1 MDLVSPPRCTDSLA
15 SPPLTLLKDDW
26 IAGRHGKPGPP
37 PQLTEID
44 LRSLLD
50 AVLDEMVSDDE
61 EEEADEAE
69 LMRQA
74 LALSLSNDKASPR
87 TNDGIERTLEDANIH
102 CSAGV
107 DDGTDGKNDGDGD
120 GAIVLSAGTS
130 FIDLIDN
137 TLLRIVLAWWLPRT
151 SHSAIARYR
160 IGNSNTRARASIA
173 LSSLPPPSPPRA
185 RFYPL

>member
-1 MDLVSPPRCTDSLA
+1 M
-15 SPPLTLLKDDW
+15 KDDW

-74 LALSLSNDKASPR
+74 LALSLSDDKALPR

-160 IGNSNTRARASIA
+160 IGNSNTRAQASIA
-173 LSSLPPPSPPRA
+173 LSRHCSPPSPPRA